1 VLVFKLLEFFF
12 KESKT
17 VLSFSTIVTDIA
29 SLDIASNA
37 REPLPAKRS
46 KTLEPLIENC
56 NQLNRVSF
64 TDDLVGLSPSI
75 EGNLNF
81 SPLNK
86 PELIRNEF

>member
-1 VLVFKLLEFFF
+1 MV
-12 KESKT
+12 T
-17 VLSFSTIVTDIA
+17 VIA
-29 SLDIASNA
+29 SLEIASNA
-37 REPLPAKRS
+37 SDPLPENKS